1 MDTTPITTGVL
12 EGLDRFL
19 ALNTRPETQ
28 AEIAALK
35 KRYSD
40 RAEHEARV
48 RSAREEA
55 DAAESALLGHG
66 HPHEPQA
73 IGDLVQDVRRDEGR
87 GAIVNKS
94 LKPINPLS
102 AAHTPD

>member
-1 MDTTPITTGVL
+1 VRPRGDATPITPGVL

-19 ALNTRPETQ
+19 ALNPRPDTQ

-40 RAEHEARV
+40 RASHEARA

-55 DAAESALLGHG
+55 EAAEAALLAHG
-66 HPHEPQA
+66 HPNEPVG
-73 IGDLVQDVRRDEGR
+73 IVDEEILEDMDSR
-87 GAIVNKS
+87 LAN
-94 LKPINPLS
+94 LN
-102 AAHTPD
+102 AARAKFREG